1 MYSARIFPSIPG
13 LRAYTSWMTPQR
25 IDAID
30 TLRGLA
36 MVWMTL
42 FHFSFDLNHAGVWP
56 QDFYTDPWW
65 TWQRSCIVSL
75 FLFCA
80 GFSQALVVAQGQ
92 TLQRFMRR
100 WLQVAGCALLVSL
113 GSWWM
118 FPQSWIY
125 FGILH
130 GMAVM
135 LLLVR
140 MTMAWGQYLWLAG
153 LLAVA
158 SKFFVAWLLVRW
170 GSADVLAWMNA
181 PVLNC
186 LGWITQKPITEDYV
200 PVFPWL
206 GVMWWGAASGMW
218 LAKPARL
225 SWLAC
230 LPAWRPL
237 VLLGRWSLSYYMLHQ
252 PVLIGLVT
260 LGVWLRANALFG
272 A

>member
-1 MYSARIFPSIPG
+1 MK
-13 LRAYTSWMTPQR
+13 PQR
-25 IDAID
+25 LDAID

-42 FHFSFDLNHAGVWP
+42 FHFSFDLSHAGVWP
-56 QDFYTDPWW
+56 QDFYADPFW

-75 FLFCA
+75 FVFCA

-92 TLQRFMRR
+92 SFQRFMRR
-100 WLQVAGCALLVSL
+100 WLQVVGCALLVSL

-140 MTMAWGQYLWLAG
+140 MTIGWGQRLWFTG
-153 LLAVA
+153 LLAVV
-158 SKFFVAWLLVRW
+158 SVSIMAWVLTRW
-170 GSADVLAWMNA
+170 GSANVLAWMNA
-181 PVLNC
+181 PALNW
-186 LGWITQKPITEDYV
+186 LGWITYKPITEDYV

-206 GVMWWGAASGMW
+206 GVMCWGAASGLW
-218 LAKPARL
+218 LAKPARVSL
-225 SWLAC
+225 LAR

-237 VLLGRWSLSYYMLHQ
+237 TFLGRWSLSYYMLHQ
-252 PVLIGLVT
+252 PVLIGLVS
-260 LGVWLRANALFG
+260 LWVWLRTSSLSG